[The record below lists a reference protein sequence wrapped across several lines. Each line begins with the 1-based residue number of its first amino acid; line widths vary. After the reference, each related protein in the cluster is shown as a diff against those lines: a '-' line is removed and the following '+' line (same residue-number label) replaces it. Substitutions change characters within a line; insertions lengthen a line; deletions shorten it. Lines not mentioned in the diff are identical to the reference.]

1 MTILIIAFLGI
12 FGLILSAG
20 LLLFYRDAVLDRLST
35 IVDQRL
41 PSPAARMGELQG
53 RKPTALEKIVKPFE
67 KMLPRSAQEVSVIQ
81 KRLIRAG
88 LRKNSYVNVF
98 YGAKVVVPLALVLL
112 VTITQATD
120 VLGPFFTYALAVA
133 LGFLAPDFWLGN
145 RISNRQM
152 KIRLGLPES
161 LDLLVIC
168 SEAGLSLD
176 HAFLRCTEELKI
188 SQPELADEFGLM
200 MLEEKAGRPRDEAL
214 KGLAD
219 RTGIDSVRSL
229 VNALVQADA
238 FGTSIAK
245 TLRVYSETM
254 RTQRRQKAEEQAAKT
269 TVKLV
274 FPLVFFIFPSL
285 FVVTLGPSVIAMFEG
300 FSKYFGV

>member
-1 MTILIIAFLGI
+1 
-12 FGLILSAG
+12 
-20 LLLFYRDAVLDRLST
+20 VEQ
-35 IVDQRL
+35 IVR
-41 PSPAARMGELQG
+41 
-53 RKPTALEKIVKPFE
+53 PFQNV
-67 KMLPRSAQEVSVIQ
+67 LPRSAQEVSVIQ

-88 LRKNSYVNVF
+88 YRKDSHVNVF
-98 YGAKVVVPLALVLL
+98 YGAKVLVPLTLVLL
-112 VTITQATD
+112 AGVTGTASY
-120 VLGPFFTYALAVA
+120 LGPFFAYAIAAA

-145 RISNRQM
+145 RIASRQL
-152 KIRLGLPES
+152 KIRLGLPEA

-176 HAFLRCTEELKI
+176 QAILRCTEELKL
-188 SQPELADEFGLM
+188 SQPEIAEEFNLVI
-200 MLEEKAGRPRDEAL
+200 LEQRAGRPRDEAL

-219 RTGIDSVRSL
+219 RTDIDSVRAL
-229 VNALVQADA
+229 VNTLVQADT

-254 RTQRRQKAEEQAAKT
+254 RTQRRQQAEEQAAKT

-285 FVVTLGPSVIAMFEG
+285 FVVALGPSLITMFEG